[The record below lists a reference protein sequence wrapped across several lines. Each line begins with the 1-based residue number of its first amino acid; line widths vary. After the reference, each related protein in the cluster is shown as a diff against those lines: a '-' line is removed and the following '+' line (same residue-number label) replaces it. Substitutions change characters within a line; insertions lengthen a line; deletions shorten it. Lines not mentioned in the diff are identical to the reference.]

1 MKTLPHP
8 GPPPTVGEGKVGGIF
23 VAEAAEIAN
32 VHQGSTH
39 DAKRLD
45 HNVPLC
51 TTYFSGRVFGN
62 EGFLGELVPP
72 LAGLAVQLRCSGIKP

>member
-1 MKTLPHP
+1 VIGSSHP
-8 GPPPTVGEGKVGGIF
+8 EHFT
-23 VAEAAEIAN
+23 AEAAEIAK
-32 VHQGSTH
+32 VHQGSTD

-62 EGFLGELVPP
+62 EGFLGDLGV
-72 LAGLAVQLRCSGIKP
+72 LGGSIALFGN